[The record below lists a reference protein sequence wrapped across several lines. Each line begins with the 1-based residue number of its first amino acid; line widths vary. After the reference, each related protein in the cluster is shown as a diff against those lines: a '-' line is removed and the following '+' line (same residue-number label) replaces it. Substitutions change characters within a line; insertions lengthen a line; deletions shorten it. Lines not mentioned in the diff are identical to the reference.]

1 MPSARCSAVMRMA
14 LIATSQ
20 SASASVMLGRRCWIS
35 RVMEHVDSF
44 GFDSVSASERASNG
58 SQPVVSSSGTSASLT
73 FPGVPS
79 DNSKASNGNTA

>member
-1 MPSARCSAVMRMA
+1 MPSARCSAGMRMA

-44 GFDSVSASERASNG
+44 GFGVGEGLQRIATRRLEFRHECVADLPRRSV
-58 SQPVVSSSGTSASLT
+58 
-73 FPGVPS
+73 
-79 DNSKASNGNTA
+79 